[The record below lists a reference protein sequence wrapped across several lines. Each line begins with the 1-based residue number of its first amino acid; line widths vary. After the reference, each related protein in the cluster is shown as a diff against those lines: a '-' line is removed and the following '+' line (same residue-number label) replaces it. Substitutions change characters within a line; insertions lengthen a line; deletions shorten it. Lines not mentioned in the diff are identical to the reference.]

1 VATKVPAL
9 ALVLAVVGCGEL
21 TGPGDDLD
29 NEDLAFLALEADAL
43 TGQLVDDMGFGLF
56 AGSDLLVGSADP
68 RDTSGSFTRTHECP
82 AGGTLTVT
90 GTLDRSRNDAG
101 VVEWDVSGSGEWADC
116 ARRRRE
122 ITRTIDGQFEFESH
136 RSRQNGEPVGLQT
149 SHKSGSF
156 TWTRSD
162 GQSGTC
168 EFDITSTRDPV
179 AGTRT
184 VTGTICGREIER
196 TVEWRKRG

>member
-1 VATKVPAL
+1 
-9 ALVLAVVGCGEL
+9 
-21 TGPGDDLD
+21 
-29 NEDLAFLALEADAL
+29 
-43 TGQLVDDMGFGLF
+43 
-56 AGSDLLVGSADP
+56 
-68 RDTSGSFTRTHECP
+68 
-82 AGGTLTVT
+82 VT
-90 GTLDRSRNDAG
+90 GTLERSRNDAG

-136 RSRQNGEPVGLQT
+136 RKRQNGEPVGLQT

-162 GQSGTC
+162 GKSGSC
-168 EFDITSTRDPV
+168 EFDITSTRNPDE
-179 AGTRT
+179 GTRT
-184 VTGTICGREIER
+184 VTGTICGREIDR